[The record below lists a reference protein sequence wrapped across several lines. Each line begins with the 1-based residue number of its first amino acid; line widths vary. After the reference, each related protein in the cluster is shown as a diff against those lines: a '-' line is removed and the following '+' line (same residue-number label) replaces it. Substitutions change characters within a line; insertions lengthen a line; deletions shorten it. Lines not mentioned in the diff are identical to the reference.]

1 MPIEKDWKIAA
12 GTGGNPNMTFKGH
25 TNKPKRKH
33 DSVFM
38 INTRLCDITWCMVSQ
53 NGNQFFFFLQFPGN
67 YFFTFSQKLGQ
78 KGKTGVVLLIKSFQF
93 DCNDFVWQ
101 SWIDYWF
108 NRIRTMWSVRKCVF
122 VEIAVTNA
130 SSLHLRSCSFFSEFS
145 ILFFIWI
152 VVVLWN
158 AGQEHMDIKV
168 SFQFP
173 SQYSRHNF
181 WKTHGRI
188 RQTTMLRWQT

>member
-1 MPIEKDWKIAA
+1 
-12 GTGGNPNMTFKGH
+12 
-25 TNKPKRKH
+25 
-33 DSVFM
+33 M

-108 NRIRTMWSVRKCVF
+108 NRIRTMVRPKGCFRGNRCNKCVF
-122 VEIAVTNA
+122 TIPPIV
-130 SSLHLRSCSFFSEFS
+130 FFLF
-145 ILFFIWI
+145 FFIWI
-152 VVVLWN
+152 VVVLWD

-173 SQYSRHNF
+173 SQCNCHHF

-188 RQTTMLRWQT
+188 R